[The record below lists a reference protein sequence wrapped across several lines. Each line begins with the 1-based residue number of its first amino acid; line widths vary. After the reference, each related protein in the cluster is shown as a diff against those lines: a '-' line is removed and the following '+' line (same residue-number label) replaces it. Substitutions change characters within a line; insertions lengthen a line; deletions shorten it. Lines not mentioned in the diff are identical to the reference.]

1 MPKPPP
7 MGVEE
12 GNRVGRK
19 DFRRILVRANNWIGD
34 VVMISPAMRSLRE
47 RFPEAEITILAK
59 PRVLEALEGS
69 SLFDRLL
76 PYDKR
81 RQHAGVRG
89 FLKMVAELRRCRFDC
104 AVLFQNAFEA
114 ALLTYLARI
123 PTRIGYATDG
133 RSPLLTKAIPLRPD
147 SWHRRHRG
155 EEFLDLIE
163 FLGCERNGGPTD
175 FPLPASGPASAR
187 PSLRPGRAV
196 RVALHPGASKAA
208 RAWHQDRYAEVGSR
222 LQETLGAEIL
232 LLGGPG
238 EKSLIDSIGRRLPTP
253 PLTLPEPA
261 GVKSLAIHLNS
272 CDLLIGNDSGP
283 MHIAGALGI
292 DVIGIF
298 GPGSPRRTGPFRP
311 RSQFVPVTAGF
322 PCAPCRQ
329 RFFLEC
335 DPLPSGKPPCL
346 EEISVEDVMREAFR
360 LLGNRRQP
368 PPQGS

>member
-7 MGVEE
+7 LRVEE
-12 GNRVGRK
+12 RNRVGRK

-47 RFPEAEITILAK
+47 RFQDAEITILAK
-59 PRVLEALEGS
+59 PWVLEALEGS

-76 PYDKR
+76 PYDKKGR
-81 RQHAGVRG
+81 HAGVTG
-89 FLKMVAELRRCRFDC
+89 FLKMVAELRRFRFDC

-114 ALLTYLARI
+114 ALLTALARI

-133 RSPLLTKAIPLRPD
+133 RSPLLTMAIPLRTD
-147 SWHRRHRG
+147 SWYRRHRG

-175 FPLPASGPASAR
+175 FPLPNSGITCGNR
-187 PSLRPGRAV
+187 SLRPGRTV

-208 RAWHQDRYAEVGSR
+208 KAWHQDRYAEVGFR
-222 LQETLGAEIL
+222 LQEILGAEIL

-261 GVKSLAIHLNS
+261 GVKRLAIHLNS

-292 DVIGIF
+292 PVIGIF

-311 RSQFVPVTAGF
+311 RSKFVPVTAGF

-329 RFFLEC
+329 KFGLEC

-346 EEISVEDVMREAFR
+346 EVISVEEVMREALR
-360 LLGNRRQP
+360 LLGKRGQAS
-368 PPQGS
+368 PQGS